1 MDVFAAPRARLG
13 LAALVLGSRAG
24 GAKLR
29 PALIAAARSRVLTT
43 TQRRAQNIAED
54 DAVTCISQ
62 TRCVTA
68 AEDPQQPMRRP
79 VVVRGGAG
87 RVSFIVEDGGKTQM
101 AADQNQRPVR
111 ALYRGSGRFPE
122 PPAPTRE

>member
-1 MDVFAAPRARLG
+1 MDEFAAPRARLG

-24 GAKLR
+24 GAKLQ
-29 PALIAAARSRVLTT
+29 PTLIAAARSRVTT

-68 AEDPQQPMRRP
+68 AEDPQQPIRRP

-87 RVSFIVEDGGKTQM
+87 RVSFIVEDI
-101 AADQNQRPVR
+101 
-111 ALYRGSGRFPE
+111 GRIAGAWITLSWAVE
-122 PPAPTRE
+122 PSFCFGTYYCRQ